1 MPTPDASSF
10 TQFKRLKALE
20 ARTDTQKTITHLYQ
34 PQVTT
39 SGLTNFLPSF
49 TNKFTTG
56 TRYIPIG
63 FPITNPAP
71 VVPPAPVPIEVDFAG
86 TSVYPTTLTFPSST
100 SILFHFTGV
109 GGLTLS
115 SLDSITFNSGTYDFT
130 GSTIIITDPIG
141 YSVLDTNFTT
151 PGYGTYKIKN
161 SPLTNISD
169 WVVTLTVSNPIDS
182 LDSIAFT
189 AF

>member
-71 VVPPAPVPIEVDFAG
+71 PPPAPVPIEVDFAG
-86 TSVYPTTLTFPSST
+86 AAYSSGPVLFDSTTSVTLQFINVEPDGSYNTIKFE
-100 SILFHFTGV
+100 IAG
-109 GGLTLS
+109 
-115 SLDSITFNSGTYDFT
+115 YDFT
-130 GSTIIITDPIG
+130 GSSLNIISPDG
-141 YSVLDTNFTT
+141 YSFGFYASGD
-151 PGYGTYKIKN
+151 GYIEF
-161 SPLTNISD
+161 ISTSFSGISE
-169 WVVTLTVSNPIDS
+169 WTVTLTVPTPISQIDAIIFE
-182 LDSIAFT
+182 DIA
-189 AF
+189 